1 MKSLRRFLTF
11 LQEIR
16 EEIKHVSWP
25 TREELMG
32 SALVVLVGVVLL
44 ATYISVWDFL
54 LSKMAQALLR

>member
-1 MKSLRRFLTF
+1 VKSLRRFLTF